1 MASILHSNKRPEIR
15 RGLLNPNE
23 DDLEHSTLE
32 DLSKLVEHTIKAAKK
47 RCDNTKE
54 ECDDIK
60 FVGDVEALKP
70 TKLDI
75 PKSQLNPE
83 DFKASIYNNP
93 MVKILNTLT
102 SETVI
107 KAAARELLNK

>member
-1 MASILHSNKRPEIR
+1 MASILHSIKRPEISR
-15 RGLLNPNE
+15 ALLNPNE

-32 DLSKLVEHTIKAAKK
+32 DLSKLVEHTIKAAQK
-47 RCDNTKE
+47 RCYNTKE
-54 ECDDIK
+54 ECDIK